1 MRTDTLQAP
10 FMTDHLDLLES
21 HAMFILREV
30 VAECE
35 RPVLLFSGGKDS
47 AVLLHLAAKAFA
59 PQQLP
64 FPVLH
69 IDTGQNFPEVLAY
82 RDRYVERL
90 GARLLVAKVQDSID
104 QGRVADPGPLGLR
117 NRLQTVTLLDA
128 INEHNFDA
136 AFGGA
141 RRDEDKARAKERIL
155 SFRDAFGQWDPRQ
168 QRPELW
174 QLYQGKVNP
183 GEHLRAFPLSDW
195 TELDIWQYI
204 EREEMELPSIY
215 FAHERDVVLRDQMW
229 LAVGPFVEPQP
240 GEKVQ
245 RLQVRFRTVGDANC
259 TGAVVSSALTLSEVI
274 DEVALANVSERGAT
288 RADDR
293 FSETAMEDRKREGY
307 F

>member
-1 MRTDTLQAP
+1 MTTTPLRLPRTA
-10 FMTDHLDLLES
+10 DHLDLLES
-21 HAMFILREV
+21 HAIFILREV

-59 PQQLP
+59 PQLLP
-64 FPVLH
+64 FPIMH
-69 IDTGQNFPEVLAY
+69 IDTGQNFPEVLKY
-82 RDRYVERL
+82 RDAVAKDV
-90 GARLLVAKVQDSID
+90 GARLIVAKVQDSID
-104 QGRVADPGPLGLR
+104 KGKVADPGPMGSR

-128 INEHNFDA
+128 ITDNGFDA

-204 EREEMELPSIY
+204 ERENMTLPEIY
-215 FAHERDVVLRDQMW
+215 FAHEREVLLRDNMW
-229 LAVGPFVEPQP
+229 LAVGPFVEPRE
-240 GEKVQ
+240 GEIVE
-245 RLQVRFRTVGDANC
+245 RRVVRFRTVGDANC
-259 TGAVVSSALTLSEVI
+259 TGAVDSSADTLAAII
-274 DEVALANVSERGAT
+274 DEIAIANVSERGAT